1 MKNNFPRQIQ
11 AKINQAREQGFFV
24 GLQMAADAHALALND
39 LYHVGPSRYP
49 EFHARTE
56 QYVHEM
62 CQMIHDDTDDLEYSK
77 TVIDRRL
84 IEIVGQD
91 NFLPYDQRYD
101 YGV

>member
-1 MKNNFPRQIQ
+1 MKNNFSRQVQ

-49 EFHARTE
+49 EF
-56 QYVHEM
+56 HEM